1 MAFLLELKENLR
13 KIFNKYDVYLVP
25 AFKFAAA
32 FISFCL
38 LNLSIGY
45 MDKLKN
51 PLIAL
56 FLSVICAFL
65 PSGFTIAILTVFMLI
80 HLFAISIEF
89 ALIAFCVVIVMY
101 LLYFRFAPKQGY
113 LILLTVVFCAI
124 KMPYML
130 PVAMGL
136 GAGIFSIVPAS
147 FGVIIYYIIKTASA
161 YEAAITNESASGSM
175 QQISYIAETF
185 LGNKDW
191 LVLVLAFAVTI
202 AIVYCIKRLSVDSAW
217 TYAVIAGTVVQFLI
231 LITGI
236 IVLDSKL
243 NLVFVIIGTL
253 AGALAGYVCQILL
266 FSVDYKR
273 TEFVQ
278 YEDDEYYY
286 YVKAVP
292 KINIAKEEL
301 KVKKINARNTKKTTS
316 ADDVRRNLHDSQ
328 AASLEQEDDFYI

>member
-1 MAFLLELKENLR
+1 M
-13 KIFNKYDVYLVP
+13 
-25 AFKFAAA
+25 
-32 FISFCL
+32 
-38 LNLSIGY
+38 
-45 MDKLKN
+45 
-51 PLIAL
+51 
-56 FLSVICAFL
+56 
-65 PSGFTIAILTVFMLI
+65 
-80 HLFAISIEF
+80 
-89 ALIAFCVVIVMY
+89 
-101 LLYFRFAPKQGY
+101 
-113 LILLTVVFCAI
+113 
-124 KMPYML
+124 
-130 PVAMGL
+130 
-136 GAGIFSIVPAS
+136 
-147 FGVIIYYIIKTASA
+147 
-161 YEAAITNESASGSM
+161 
-175 QQISYIAETF
+175 
-185 LGNKDW
+185 
-191 LVLVLAFAVTI
+191 
-202 AIVYCIKRLSVDSAW
+202 
-217 TYAVIAGTVVQFLI
+217 QFLI

-253 AGALAGYVCQILL
+253 AGAVAGYVCQILL

>member
-1 MAFLLELKENLR
+1 
-13 KIFNKYDVYLVP
+13 
-25 AFKFAAA
+25 
-32 FISFCL
+32 
-38 LNLSIGY
+38 
-45 MDKLKN
+45 
-51 PLIAL
+51 
-56 FLSVICAFL
+56 
-65 PSGFTIAILTVFMLI
+65 
-80 HLFAISIEF
+80 
-89 ALIAFCVVIVMY
+89 
-101 LLYFRFAPKQGY
+101 
-113 LILLTVVFCAI
+113 
-124 KMPYML
+124 
-130 PVAMGL
+130 
-136 GAGIFSIVPAS
+136 
-147 FGVIIYYIIKTASA
+147 
-161 YEAAITNESASGSM
+161 M

-253 AGALAGYVCQILL
+253 AGAVAGYVCQILL

-292 KINIAKEEL
+292 KINIAKERTQSKED
-301 KVKKINARNTKKTTS
+301 KCKKYKENY
-316 ADDVRRNLHDSQ
+316 
-328 AASLEQEDDFYI
+328 ECG